1 LTLRNGEGRGDS
13 RRTVCERKI
22 IWERVSDE
30 VTRGE
35 QGEGGRARDKGT
47 LGEHV
52 RVEMTL

>member
-1 LTLRNGEGRGDS
+1 MRNGEGRGDS